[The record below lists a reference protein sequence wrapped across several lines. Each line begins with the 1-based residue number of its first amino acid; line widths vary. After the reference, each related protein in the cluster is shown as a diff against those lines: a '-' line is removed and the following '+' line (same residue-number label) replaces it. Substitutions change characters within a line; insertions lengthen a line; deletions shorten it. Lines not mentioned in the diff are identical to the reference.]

1 MSLPWLLCYG
11 DYYGLE
17 GMHVGMPW
25 LLQRATGA
33 ALATCL
39 LEGLFSQ
46 LKVFSKRRFCY
57 QRVGQCWPWQRAHGV
72 AFVLAYGGFLGFD
85 CVPKPW
91 LLPHCGFVNMHFGH
105 AMA

>member
-1 MSLPWLLCYG
+1 MATLLT
-11 DYYGLE
+11 DDVFALATLLWGLLWSR
-17 GMHVGMPW
+17 GHAVGMPW

-33 ALATCL
+33 AMATFL

-91 LLPHCGFVNMHFGH
+91 LPCVWLQP
-105 AMA
+105 